1 MTDTAFARLYKRTG
15 GPNLI
20 RQFGE
25 TVTYYD
31 RNGSAG
37 REISAMVERG
47 TLEVISETGDVTS
60 QAIIVRVENDSV
72 RGIASDEIDTG
83 GDELSVPTRIGET
96 SQRRAIVRVLNDNA
110 GLVRFL
116 CQ

>member
-1 MTDTAFARLYKRTG
+1 MADTQFAQLFSITG

-25 TVTYYD
+25 YVVYYCKD
-31 RNGSAG
+31 GSPG
-37 REISAMVERG
+37 REIQAMVQRG
-47 TLEVISETGDVTS
+47 TLEIIAETGDLTS
-60 QAIIVRVENDSV
+60 QALIIAVHNNRMT
-72 RGIASDEIDTG
+72 GIASDEIDTG
-83 GDELSVPTRIGET
+83 GDEIEVALRVCEAVSLRP
-96 SQRRAIVRVLNDNA
+96 IVRVLNDSN